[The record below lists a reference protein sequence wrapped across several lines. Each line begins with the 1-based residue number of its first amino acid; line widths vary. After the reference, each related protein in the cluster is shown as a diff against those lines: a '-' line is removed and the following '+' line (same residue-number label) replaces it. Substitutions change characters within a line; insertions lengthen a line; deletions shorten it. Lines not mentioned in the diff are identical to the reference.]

1 MQDIFVKVQENTIG
15 PLSEEKIKV
24 LIDQGVFS
32 LRDEVWSKKED
43 KCVPAKSDS
52 QLTALFPWLTGTPAS

>member
-15 PLSEEKIKV
+15 PLSEEKIRV

-32 LRDEVWSKKED
+32 LRDKVWSKKED
-43 KCVPAKSDS
+43 KWVPAKNDS
-52 QLTALFPWLTGTPAS
+52 QLTALFQSLTRTHVS

>member
-15 PLSEEKIKV
+15 PLSEEKIRV

-43 KCVPAKSDS
+43 KWVPAKSDS
-52 QLTALFPWLTGTPAS
+52 QLTALFPSLTETHAS